1 MALRSLT
8 NLLFHFSTNRP
19 VCNHY
24 FGLRVE
30 VLRLGRK
37 VMHFDPVTQLV
48 INDEAANQLINE
60 PMRGPWKI

>member
-1 MALRSLT
+1 MA
-8 NLLFHFSTNRP
+8 
-19 VCNHY
+19 
-24 FGLRVE
+24 
-30 VLRLGRK
+30 LRLGRK